1 MRNSQVRGLVPVH
14 RALLVFVVCL
24 SLVPACG
31 HRQTGDVSPPLIGI
45 IQVVEHPSMNAV
57 REGFIERMAELGYRA
72 GTTVNYR
79 LTNAQ
84 GEMIT
89 ARSIT
94 QTLLGSNA
102 ALLFTIG
109 TTVSQTAAQST
120 KQVPIVFGAVTN
132 PLNAGLLTDP
142 DKPGGNITGV
152 SDMAPFREQL
162 MLLKDIAPTIKTIGM
177 VYNPGEANSVYGV
190 EQTQKYAKELG
201 LAVKSRA
208 VSSSNEVYTAA
219 ASLAPSVDA
228 FYTGTDNTVLSSLE
242 SILKVAEE
250 HKLPVLAADAESVER
265 GAVASVGLDYKQI
278 GRDCADIADKI
289 LRLHETPGTMPV
301 SYASGRSI
309 AINTAAARSQ
319 GVSLPDAVMKKASLI
334 YPLGQKRP

>member
-1 MRNSQVRGLVPVH
+1 
-14 RALLVFVVCL
+14 
-24 SLVPACG
+24 
-31 HRQTGDVSPPLIGI
+31 
-45 IQVVEHPSMNAV
+45 MNAV
-57 REGFIERMAELGYRA
+57 RDGFIERMAELGYQN
-72 GTTVNYR
+72 GKTVEYK

-94 QTLLGSNA
+94 QTLLSSNA
-102 ALLFTIG
+102 VLLFTIG
-109 TTVSQTAAQST
+109 TTVTQTAAQNT
-120 KQVPIVFGAVTN
+120 KQVPIIFGAVTN
-132 PLNAGLLTDP
+132 PVNAGLLTNP

-162 MLLKDIAPTIKTIGM
+162 MLLKDIAPDVKTIGV
-177 VYNPGEANSVYGV
+177 VYNPGEANSVYGL
-190 EQTQKYAKELG
+190 EQTQKYANELG
-201 LAVKSRA
+201 LEVKSRA
-208 VSSSNEVYTAA
+208 VTSSNELYTAA

-242 SILKVAEE
+242 SMLKVAEE

-265 GAVASVGLDYKQI
+265 GAVASVGLDYRQI
-278 GRDCADIADKI
+278 GRDCADIADKV
-289 LRLHETPGTMPV
+289 LRLHETPGTIPV

-319 GVSLPDAVMKKASLI
+319 GVSLPDAIMKKASLI
-334 YPLGQKRP
+334 YPLGQKLP